1 LTIHFFDQNNKP
13 MVALAVL
20 LLIII
25 LVLLLSF
32 KGSTIRKLEQLEQE
46 INYLRKELSKSTAP
60 TVTTI
65 STTEKKPAPPIIQTE
80 EQEEEWTSGFKVV
93 TDPNIT
99 FKKEDWLPKEEPLQ
113 DQEPAVVY
121 TNPEP
126 LPVKEEPF
134 VLASKVASP
143 VVPPK
148 PPKPTFFERNPDLEK
163 FIGENLVSK
172 IGIAILVLAI
182 GYFVKFAIDNNWIGP
197 VGRVSIGIL
206 CGGILIGIAHLLRKS
221 YQAFSS
227 VLAGGGL
234 AVLYFSITLAYQQF
248 HLFSQTVAFIILLVI
263 TAFAV
268 LLALLYNRQE
278 LAVIALV
285 GGFVSPF
292 LVSNGSGNY
301 VSLFI
306 YLIILNTGLLIIAYN
321 KAWRVLNVTAFLFT
335 VILFG
340 SWLAT
345 LPETTGASVYVN
357 GLLFAAIFYLLFFV
371 INIANN
377 IKEQKQFLASDFG
390 ILLANTCL
398 FFSAGLYCLNKMNAA
413 AYNGLFSA
421 VMAVFNLAA
430 TYFLFRKNN
439 LDKNIL
445 FLLIGITLTFISL
458 TAPLQLHGHFITLFW
473 ASESVL
479 LCWLFTKS
487 RISII
492 QYASLIVYGAMLI
505 SLVMD
510 WVNVYTPALYTN
522 DHVSLLPVIANRGVI
537 TSLYTAASSY
547 LFFFILYKNG
557 IEKYAGFVPLNT
569 FRFIA
574 ICLVFIGGI
583 IETNYQFSHRFLFA
597 DVALLYVQL
606 YIFLFVLL
614 LLLIT
619 KRFTRFTW
627 NSRFQMV
634 LLVACIILY
643 FMQLRGT
650 VQVQRTL
657 FLKENDGYQ
666 YLFIGHWISTL
677 LLAVIIYRLVR
688 LTQLMKERDIAT
700 WLLCGVTVAYLSAEA
715 YLLMNN
721 LLFTNAASSDIDR
734 VFVKVVLPVLWG
746 LCSFG
751 FMWLGMKYQ
760 YKTLR
765 IISLSL
771 FSVTLFKLFAYD
783 ISNIPIAGKIA
794 AFFCLGV
801 LLLIISFMYQRLKK
815 IIIEDEKKPVV

>member
-1 LTIHFFDQNNKP
+1 
-13 MVALAVL
+13 MAALAVL

-25 LVLLLSF
+25 LIILLSF
-32 KGSTIRKLEQLEQE
+32 KGSTSRKLAQLEQE
-46 INYLRKELSKSTAP
+46 IKLLKKEFEQSPEPTVRAISTA
-60 TVTTI
+60 
-65 STTEKKPAPPIIQTE
+65 EKKPVSPITQPE
-80 EQEEEWTSGFKVV
+80 EKREEWTSGFKVV
-93 TDPNIT
+93 TDPAVS
-99 FKKEDWLPKEEPLQ
+99 FRKEDWLPKEEPVQ
-113 DQEPAVVY
+113 KQEPAVAF
-121 TNPEP
+121 TKPELQPIKEQP
-126 LPVKEEPF
+126 LT
-134 VLASKVASP
+134 SP
-143 VVPPK
+143 STATSRVIPPK
-148 PPKPTFFERNPDLEK
+148 PPKPSFFERNPDLEK

-182 GYFVKFAIDNNWIGP
+182 GYFVKFAIDNNWIGA
-197 VGRVSIGIL
+197 VGRVGVGVL
-206 CGGILIGIAHLLRKS
+206 CGGILIGVAHRLRKN

-248 HLFSQTVAFIILLVI
+248 HLFSQTVAFVILLVI

-285 GGFVSPF
+285 GGFASPF

-306 YLIILNTGLLIIAYN
+306 YLIILNTGLLIIAYH

-345 LPETTGASVYVN
+345 LSYTTGTRVYAT
-357 GLLFAAIFYLLFFV
+357 GLLFATIFYLLFFV

-390 ILLANTCL
+390 ILLVNTCL
-398 FFSAGLYCLNKMNAA
+398 FFSAGLYCLSKMNAT

-439 LDKNIL
+439 LDRNIL
-445 FLLIGITLTFISL
+445 YLLIGVTLTFVSL

-473 ASESVL
+473 ASEAVL
-479 LCWLFTKS
+479 LCWLYTKS
-487 RISII
+487 KISII
-492 QYASLIVYGAMLI
+492 QYASLLVYAAMLL
-505 SLVMD
+505 SLLMD
-510 WVNVYTPALYTN
+510 WVNVYTTVLYTSN
-522 DHVSLLPVIANRGVI
+522 HVSLLPVIANKGFI
-537 TSLYTAASSY
+537 TSMYTAAASY
-547 LFFFILYKNG
+547 LFFFILHKNG
-557 IEKYAGFVPLNT
+557 ISKYANLAPANI

-574 ICLVFIGGI
+574 IGLLFIGGT
-583 IETNYQFSHRFLFA
+583 IEANYQFSHRFPEI
-597 DVALLYVQL
+597 DIALLYVQL
-606 YIFLFVLL
+606 YIFSFVLL
-614 LLLIT
+614 LLWIT

-627 NSRFQMV
+627 SSHFQMV
-634 LLVACIILY
+634 VLTACMVLY
-643 FMQLRGT
+643 FAQLPGT
-650 VQVQRTL
+650 VEAQQTL
-657 FLKENDGYQ
+657 LLKENNGYT
-666 YLFIGHWISTL
+666 YLFTGHWISTL
-677 LLAVIIYRLVR
+677 LIATILYRLMLLIR
-688 LTQLMKERDIAT
+688 TGKQRDIAV
-700 WLLCGVTVAYLSAEA
+700 WLLCSATVVYLSAEV

-721 LLFTNAASSDIDR
+721 LFANATSSDIDR
-734 VFVKVVLPVLWG
+734 VFVKVILPVLWG

-765 IISLSL
+765 IISLTL
-771 FSVTLFKLFAYD
+771 FLVTLFKLFAYD

-801 LLLIISFMYQRLKK
+801 LLLIISFMYQRLKN
-815 IIIEDEKKPVV
+815 IIIEDEKKPGI